1 MTKNLSTLAGLDSC
15 LERNNNMAWGSG
27 GEELRNQIKVDLSNM
42 RINTYVPLR
51 DMRKNVGLLKH
62 AEKQSLLLKE
72 LDEIE
77 ASIIRMERTLNR

>member
-1 MTKNLSTLAGLDSC
+1 
-15 LERNNNMAWGSG
+15 MAWGSG